1 MNATCGTYGIS
12 TDGSVRFARMVQDEQ
27 EQVLFRK
34 AAYDID
40 FPDHARSLSLD
51 RLAEIARHRV
61 VEKLCRPPETAE
73 VAIVADGESSLS
85 GMHIA

>member
-1 MNATCGTYGIS
+1 MNATSGSLGIR
-12 TDGSVRFARMVQDEQ
+12 TDCSVRFARMVRDEQ

-34 AAYDID
+34 AAYDMD

-61 VEKLCRPPETAE
+61 VERLCRPPETTE
-73 VAIVADGESSLS
+73 IAIVADRESSLS
-85 GMHIA
+85 GMHIV